1 MSVRNHGN
9 YPEGSYGY
17 QVWELHYRII
27 DLVNELPLPLRTLIV
42 QWWRLWSWYRRVT
55 GIERRERKRELDEMW
70 ELIQKAWDNVLS
82 GIKGEG

>member
-17 QVWELHYRII
+17 QAWELHYRII

-70 ELIQKAWDNVLS
+70 ERIQTAWNAILS
-82 GIKGEG
+82 GGR